1 MCALVAGRT
10 TWLRR
15 VSLQRLLAN
24 HLDVPTAWGKC
35 NPRLNQ
41 LIQSTMM
48 IWCRA
53 TLRRPGRTINNYSS
67 CNSTSV
73 HHAAGISHVT
83 WLCDLISHAG
93 VKPPANLF
101 FLVTDPQPE
110 NNRWRQ
116 QGEEVFLFFFFFLN
130 STANIFPQL
139 VIYPL
144 PWPHQSGRQLV
155 RLPPHFL
162 LFTPAVAV
170 RHKGQGV
177 HEIHQLHRNW
187 IFLIWI
193 LPLHIS
199 GSFTAKKSLPLPMC
213 RTATHLHIKMILV
226 SS

>member
-83 WLCDLISHAG
+83 WLCDLLSHAG

-101 FLVTDPQPE
+101 FFYYRSTTRE
-110 NNRWRQ
+110 Q
-116 QGEEVFLFFFFFLN
+116 QMTSTGGRSFFVFFYFFKTRLRT
-130 STANIFPQL
+130 SSGSWLSILSRDRT
-139 VIYPL
+139 
-144 PWPHQSGRQLV
+144 SRGRQLV

-199 GSFTAKKSLPLPMC
+199 GSVTA
-213 RTATHLHIKMILV
+213 
-226 SS
+226 